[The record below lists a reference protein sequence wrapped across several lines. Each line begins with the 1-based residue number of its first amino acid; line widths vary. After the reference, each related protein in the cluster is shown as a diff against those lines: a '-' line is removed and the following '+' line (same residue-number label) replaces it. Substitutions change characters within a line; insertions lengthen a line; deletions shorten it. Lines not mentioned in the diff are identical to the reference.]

1 MIELLF
7 YIYMI
12 FGLLY
17 GIYDWNKNQKDAYKE
32 AEDSGNLETNMVSI
46 YWIFIIL
53 FWPIDLFI
61 KFIRK
66 YLI

>member
-1 MIELLF
+1 MVELLF

-17 GIYDWNKNQKDAYKE
+17 GIYDWNKNQKIIYKKSE
-32 AEDSGNLETNMVSI
+32 NSVNIETSMISI
-46 YWIFIIL
+46 YWLFMIL

-66 YLI
+66 YLV